1 MDVPLRHTMTARAT
15 RERKAAPAALEA
27 ARCALVGNSFAC
39 SVVAYIFAHWAV
51 QQGYLT
57 AVPSVEE
64 MRRRGGD
71 WTGARAALHTD
82 VPDSEAAGKLCL
94 KKVGD
99 EEQQDPSAELVM
111 ELIRRADP
119 RGSDVRL
126 DSGDLMRP
134 DCWPRKPVDVS
145 RWTWRTVAVWKW
157 ASPSLITA
165 LEPRGALAALR
176 WRLRS
181 SWNLASRFDHLLDNQ
196 ASIAVLTRC
205 RSTSYTL
212 TVVVKRR
219 CALVLAALARP
230 FYGYCEIDR
239 NPADAATRQGESSA

>member
-126 DSGDLMRP
+126 DTGDLMRASVGSAGP
-134 DCWPRKPVDVS
+134 LTCHAGPGARWPCGSGEVRLTS
-145 RWTWRTVAVWKW
+145 RPWRPEEPWLPCDGGSEVHGTWRRDSTICWTIKR
-157 ASPSLITA
+157 AS
-165 LEPRGALAALR
+165 
-176 WRLRS
+176 
-181 SWNLASRFDHLLDNQ
+181 Q
-196 ASIAVLTRC
+196 
-205 RSTSYTL
+205 Y
-212 TVVVKRR
+212 
-219 CALVLAALARP
+219 
-230 FYGYCEIDR
+230 
-239 NPADAATRQGESSA
+239 